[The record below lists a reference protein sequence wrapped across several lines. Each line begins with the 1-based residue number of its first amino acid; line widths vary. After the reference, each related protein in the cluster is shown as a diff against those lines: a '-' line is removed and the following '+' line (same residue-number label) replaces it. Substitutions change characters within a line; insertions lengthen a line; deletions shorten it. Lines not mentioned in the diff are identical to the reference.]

1 MKGIKMKY
9 LVTFAY
15 SKKTNVIT
23 GFDSDYYSDYENP
36 IETDINEINIHSI
49 ICKIDENNKLSD
61 KIKEIKDAFFNNQ
74 RNYPDFDN
82 FQCIGITPIINDEI
96 EQAIKN
102 SFGNYEVK
110 DEIKMDSYFNEII
123 NQLFSVNEQTIQ
135 ILIPQLNNL
144 ISLTASHIG
153 LNHSYDELKEYL
165 ESKISNID
173 EKFQEVYKNLI
184 SILLDK
190 IYTYLYVYCEM
201 PNKEYMSYSRIERNC
216 LMKNYSFIWK

>member
-1 MKGIKMKY
+1 MMKY

-15 SKKTNVIT
+15 SQKTNIIT
-23 GFDSDYYSDYENP
+23 GFEFDAYADKEYP
-36 IETDINEINIHSI
+36 IEADINKINLHSI
-49 ICKIDENNKLSD
+49 ILKIDKNNKLSD

-74 RNYPDFDN
+74 RNKYPDFDN

-110 DEIKMDSYFNEII
+110 DEIKIDSHFNEII

-135 ILIPQLNNL
+135 ILIPQLNKL
-144 ISLTASHIG
+144 VSLTAIHIG

-190 IYTYLYVYCEM
+190 IYTYFYVYCEM
-201 PNKEYMSYSRIERNC
+201 PHKEYIRDFEIQNNC
-216 LMKNYSFIWK
+216 LMKNYSFIWKNI

>member
-1 MKGIKMKY
+1 MMKY

-15 SKKTNVIT
+15 SQKTNIIT
-23 GFDSDYYSDYENP
+23 GFEFDAYSEQDYP
-36 IETDINEINIHSI
+36 IQKNINAINFHSI
-49 ICKIDENNKLSD
+49 ILKIDKNNKLSD
-61 KIKEIKDAFFNNQ
+61 KIKEIKEAFFNNQ
-74 RNYPDFDN
+74 REYPDCDN

-110 DEIKMDSYFNEII
+110 DEIKIDSHFNEII

-135 ILIPQLNNL
+135 ILIPQLNKL
-144 ISLTASHIG
+144 VSLTAIHIG

-190 IYTYLYVYCEM
+190 IYTYFYVYCEM
-201 PNKEYMSYSRIERNC
+201 PHKEYIRDFEIQNNC
-216 LMKNYSFIWK
+216 LMKNYSFIWKNI

>member
-1 MKGIKMKY
+1 MKY

-15 SKKTNVIT
+15 SQKTNIIT
-23 GFDSDYYSDYENP
+23 GFEFDAYSERDYP
-36 IETDINEINIHSI
+36 IEKNINKINLHSI
-49 ICKIDENNKLSD
+49 ILKIDKNNKLSD

-74 RNYPDFDN
+74 RKYPDCDN

-123 NQLFSVNEQTIQ
+123 NQLFSINEKVIQ
-135 ILIPQLNNL
+135 IHIPYLHNL
-144 ISLTASHIG
+144 IDWMVLHIEF
-153 LNHSYDELKEYL
+153 NHSYDELKEYL

-173 EKFQEVYKNLI
+173 EKFQEVYKKLI
-184 SILLDK
+184 SSLLNI
-190 IYTYLYVYCEM
+190 IYSYFYVYCQI
-201 PNKEYMSYSRIERNC
+201 PNKDNIRYYHIKDDI
-216 LMKNYSFIWK
+216 LMKNYSFIWKEY

>member
-61 KIKEIKDAFFNNQ
+61 KIKEIKDAFFNYQ
-74 RNYPDFDN
+74 SEYHECDN
-82 FQCIGITPIINDEI
+82 FQCIGLTPIINDEI
-96 EQAIKN
+96 EQAIKS
-102 SFGNYEVK
+102 SFGNYEFQ
-110 DEIKMDSYFNEII
+110 DEIEMDRNFNKII
-123 NQLFSVNEQTIQ
+123 NQLFSVNEQAIQ
-135 ILIPQLNNL
+135 ILIPQVHNL
-144 ISLTASHIG
+144 ISLTALHIE

-165 ESKISNID
+165 ESKIPNID
-173 EKFQEVYKNLI
+173 ENFQELYKKLI
-184 SILLDK
+184 SIILNE
-190 IYTYLYVYCEM
+190 IYTYLYVYCKM
-201 PNKEYMSYSRIERNC
+201 PNKEYMSYGQIERNC

>member
-1 MKGIKMKY
+1 MMKY

-15 SKKTNVIT
+15 SQKTNIIT
-23 GFDSDYYSDYENP
+23 GFEFDAYADKEYP
-36 IETDINEINIHSI
+36 IEADINKINLHSI
-49 ICKIDENNKLSD
+49 ILKIDKNNKLSD

-74 RNYPDFDN
+74 RNKYPDFDN

-110 DEIKMDSYFNEII
+110 DEIKIDSHFNEII

-135 ILIPQLNNL
+135 ILIPQLNKL
-144 ISLTASHIG
+144 VSLTALHIG

-190 IYTYLYVYCEM
+190 IYTYFYVYCEM
-201 PNKEYMSYSRIERNC
+201 PHKEYIRDFEIQNNC
-216 LMKNYSFIWK
+216 LMKNYSFIWKNI

>member
-1 MKGIKMKY
+1 MKY

-15 SKKTNVIT
+15 SQKTNIIT
-23 GFDSDYYSDYENP
+23 GFEFDAYSERDYP
-36 IETDINEINIHSI
+36 IEKNINAINFHSI
-49 ICKIDENNKLSD
+49 ILKIDKNNKLSD

-74 RNYPDFDN
+74 RKYPDCDN

-123 NQLFSVNEQTIQ
+123 NQLFSINEKVIQ
-135 ILIPQLNNL
+135 IHIPYLHNL
-144 ISLTASHIG
+144 IDWMVLHIEF
-153 LNHSYDELKEYL
+153 NHSYDELKEYL

-184 SILLDK
+184 SSLLN
-190 IYTYLYVYCEM
+190 IIHSYFYVYCEM
-201 PNKEYMSYSRIERNC
+201 PNKDNIRYYHIQNDI
-216 LMKNYSFIWK
+216 LMKNYSFIWKEY

>member
-1 MKGIKMKY
+1 MMKY

-15 SKKTNVIT
+15 SKKIDVIT
-23 GFDSDYYSDYENP
+23 GFEYNEAYSDEEYP
-36 IETDINEINIHSI
+36 VETNINEINFHSI
-49 ICKIDENNKLSD
+49 ILKIDKNNKLSD

-74 RNYPDFDN
+74 RNKYPDFDN
-82 FQCIGITPIINDEI
+82 FQCIGITPIINNEI

-110 DEIKMDSYFNEII
+110 DEIKIDSHFNEII

-135 ILIPQLNNL
+135 ILIPQLNKL
-144 ISLTASHIG
+144 VSLTALHIG

-190 IYTYLYVYCEM
+190 IYTYFYVYCEM
-201 PNKEYMSYSRIERNC
+201 PHKEYIRDFEIQNNC
-216 LMKNYSFIWK
+216 LMKNYSFIWKNI

>member
-15 SKKTNVIT
+15 SQNTNVIT
-23 GFDSDYYSDYENP
+23 GFDTDYCENSEYP
-36 IETDINEINIHSI
+36 IQKNINVINIHSI
-49 ICKIDENNKLSD
+49 ILKIDENNKLSD
-61 KIKEIKDAFFNNQ
+61 KIKEVKDAFFNYHSQ
-74 RNYPDFDN
+74 YHECDN

-96 EQAIKN
+96 EQAIKS

-110 DEIKMDSYFNEII
+110 DEIEMDRNFNEIT
-123 NQLFSVNEQTIQ
+123 NKLFSINEQGIQ

-144 ISLTASHIG
+144 ISLTGLHIG

-173 EKFQEVYKNLI
+173 KNFQESYKKLI
-184 SILLDK
+184 SIILNK
-190 IYTYLYVYCEM
+190 IYTYLYVYCEI
-201 PNKEYMSYSRIERNC
+201 PNKEYMWYGQIQSK
-216 LMKNYSFIWK
+216 MKNYSFIWE